1 MDRLCSMLVR
11 ISTPQMMIGHNAK
24 GCLPGLVY
32 IKGGKYAEGQA
43 DYRKK

>member
-1 MDRLCSMLVR
+1 MDRLCSMLVQ
-11 ISTPQMMIGHNAK
+11 IPTLQMMIGHNAK
-24 GCLPGLVY
+24 GLPGLVY